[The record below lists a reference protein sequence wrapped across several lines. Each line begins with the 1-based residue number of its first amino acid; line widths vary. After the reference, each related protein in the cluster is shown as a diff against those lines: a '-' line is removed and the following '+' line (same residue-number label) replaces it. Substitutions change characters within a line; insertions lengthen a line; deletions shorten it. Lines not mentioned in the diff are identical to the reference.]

1 MHKKRAICIR
11 FNCANMKHILDFARW
26 AGIISVNDTDGGD
39 EGRKVSEEQ
48 P

>member
-11 FNCANMKHILDFARW
+11 FNCANMKHIPEFARW
-26 AGIISVNDTDGGD
+26 AVIISVNDTDGGD
-39 EGRKVSEEQ
+39 EGRKVGEEQ